1 MKSPFLELEREKT
14 HRSARK
20 EDRIRQLFT
29 LIELLIVIAIIA
41 ILASMLLPAL
51 NQARER
57 ARHTGCVNNEK
68 QIMLAMQQYV
78 DDFGGMICDR
88 MIVTSANT
96 IFSWEQ
102 VLRDGNY
109 LKLKDFNCPA
119 TRDSDSV
126 SYGIIYFATATWYY
140 DSAVLALGSFF
151 ERKKLAGS
159 SRTSGVVNFKKMK
172 NPSRTHIFSE
182 TRIPICYYGSTATRA
197 NAGNGS
203 CLYHPRLGT
212 DTNLSILSLAHGCA
226 RLAFADGHVGVFNGP
241 ELAAQYKVKYMV
253 DNSLSVVLFD
263 VALPSPWLP

>member
-1 MKSPFLELEREKT
+1 MKHSSLYFEDEKDRRSGRKVGERRT
-14 HRSARK
+14 F
-20 EDRIRQLFT
+20 FT

-41 ILASMLLPAL
+41 ILASLLLPAL

-68 QIMLAMQQYV
+68 QIMLAMQQYI
-78 DDFGGMICDR
+78 DDFDGMICDR
-88 MIVTSANT
+88 MIVPAG
-96 IFSWEQ
+96 IFSWDQ

-109 LKLKDFNCPA
+109 LKLKDFNCP
-119 TRDSDSV
+119 TTKDPDSIA
-126 SYGIIYFATATWYY
+126 YGIIYFATETWYY
-140 DSAVLALGSFF
+140 DSATLALGPFL

-159 SRTSGVVNFKKMK
+159 SSTSGVVNFKKMK

-182 TRIPICYYGSTATRA
+182 TRIPICYYGSTATRT

-203 CLYHPRLGT
+203 YLYHPRLGT

-226 RLAFADGHVGVFNGP
+226 RLAFADGHIGVFNAP
-241 ELAAQYKVKYMV
+241 ELAARYKVKYMV
-253 DNSLSVVLFD
+253 DNSLTVLFFD